1 MSKEG
6 MAQTTAGHNSA
17 ARGQVIKDI
26 IHALDEVDSRIA
38 ELSEERKRIKGR
50 IKSDLGEKVSDFN
63 VLRRFYA
70 LEQEP
75 RDQLFDL
82 LKEGFGALGIGQ
94 QLNFIDAMEQEE
106 APPPPKAEK
115 TRRARKAKEPEHS
128 APNLAAATFA
138 ETCAADD
145 AGAKASQTGIPRDA
159 NPFVEGDSLHTTW
172 DLAWLRGRPTMQ
184 EDDSRAA
191 E

>member
-94 QLNFIDAMEQEE
+94 QLDFIDAMGQEE
-106 APPPPKAEK
+106 TAPPKPERIRR
-115 TRRARKAKEPEHS
+115 TRKPKEPEHS

-145 AGAKASQTGIPRDA
+145 AGAKASQTGVPRDA
-159 NPFVEGDSLHTTW
+159 NPFVEGISLYTTW
-172 DLAWLRGRPTMQ
+172 DQAWLRGRPTVQ
-184 EDDSRAA
+184 EDESRAA